1 MIKTGLSSF
10 DTAVHNSVRTFIHS
24 WQNSYSGLTE
34 YIGALIYCLLIV
46 SQVLFLFIVRVCCY
60 GPSCLI

>member
-34 YIGALIYCLLIV
+34 YFGALNTAY
-46 SQVLFLFIVRVCCY
+46 
-60 GPSCLI
+60 